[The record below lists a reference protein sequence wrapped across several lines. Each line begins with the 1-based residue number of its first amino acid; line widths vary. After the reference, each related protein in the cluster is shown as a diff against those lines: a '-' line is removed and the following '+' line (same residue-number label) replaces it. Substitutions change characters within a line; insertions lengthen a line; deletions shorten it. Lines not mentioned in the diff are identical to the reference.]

1 MIRPLPTTLSIR
13 TLCFAIALLCTF
25 TTLTAQ
31 ENPQSAL
38 PVGVYLEAEC
48 AALGDNWTTG
58 NDDLASDTTYI
69 VVEGDVISRD
79 APPADTEENLV
90 TFTTYVQEADSLRL
104 WGRVLSNSPDEDSF
118 WVRING
124 GTWQQWSNRLRKDGE
139 WIWREVAGSP
149 FYVTE
154 GTVTIDFTYREPNT
168 WLDKIY
174 LSSLRASPKGISAP
188 GVNCSGTVECEDG
201 DCGANVSIEVECA
214 PSADSSQW
222 AYRVDTENSSNS
234 GYFVGLQ
241 PSVSALPTGTDAPD
255 QLSYTVEIDS
265 TADYYLYLRLNAPDQ
280 GKNSVFVKVDDA
292 EWFEFG
298 EELDG
303 SQLQTAGFEWR
314 QVNDAE
320 TADTITYRLEEGSHT
335 IRLAKREAGTQLDKI
350 QFSVDSVAPSGYGVR
365 SLNCSPNS
373 LTPVRK
379 QLDLRSVVDIFPNPA
394 GAYLNVSLK
403 SNELRGRVQ
412 LRIIDLNGRLL
423 SQQVYDKN
431 IADLNVELDINR
443 LPRGLY
449 RLIVASELGI
459 TSRPFVKQ

>member
-1 MIRPLPTTLSIR
+1 MTLPLPSASR
-13 TLCFAIALLCTF
+13 SCALCFAVALLSAF

-31 ENPQSAL
+31 VTPQSPL

-48 AALGDNWTTG
+48 ATLGDNWTTG
-58 NDDLASDTTYI
+58 NDALASDTTYI

-79 APPADTEENLV
+79 APPEATAANLV
-90 TFTTYVQEADSLRL
+90 TFTTYVQEADSFRL

-118 WVRING
+118 WVRVNG

-154 GTVTIDFTYREPNT
+154 GEVTIDFTYREPNT

-174 LSSLRASPKGISAP
+174 LTSLKASPKGISAP
-188 GVNCSGTVECEDG
+188 GVNCNDNTECEDG
-201 DCGANVSIEVECA
+201 NCGANVSVEGECA

-241 PSVSALPTGTDAPD
+241 PSVSTLPTGTDAAD

-265 TADYYLYLRLNAPDQ
+265 AADYYLYFRLNTPDL
-280 GKNSVFVKVDDA
+280 GKNSFFVKVDDE
-292 EWFEFG
+292 EWYEFG
-298 EELDG
+298 EEVDG
-303 SQLQTAGFEWR
+303 SQLQTTGFEWR
-314 QVNDAE
+314 QANDAA
-320 TADTITYRLEEGSHT
+320 TSDTITYSLGVGPHT
-335 IRLAKREAGTQLDKI
+335 IRVAKREAGTQLDKI

-379 QLDLRSVVDIFPNPA
+379 QLDLRSVVEIFPNPA
-394 GAYLNVSLK
+394 GAYLNVALK
-403 SNELRGRVQ
+403 SDALRGRVQ
-412 LRIIDLNGRLL
+412 LRIIDLNGRTL
-423 SQQVYDKN
+423 SQQVYDKRA
-431 IADLNVELDINR
+431 ADLNAELDVSR

-449 RLIVASELGI
+449 RIIVASELGI